1 MNGKVFYVKKLIS
14 EQLLKLIKEKK
25 PMKNTDV
32 EHLNLHSSNTTR
44 IVLLLGILV
53 MGLWITFGAA
63 F

>member
-1 MNGKVFYVKKLIS
+1 
-14 EQLLKLIKEKK
+14 
-25 PMKNTDV
+25 MKNTDV

-44 IVLLLGILV
+44 IVFLLGVLV